1 MPTLFLLKILFILKT
16 GQNDGEKTNL
26 NIAYVF
32 ISGFG
37 FMNEF

>member
-32 ISGFG
+32 VSGFG